1 MKIRNGFV
9 TNSSSSS
16 FIIAFKDRDAAEES
30 VRKAIEKN
38 PPLDFSWSGL
48 SEEEMIEKT
57 ITYMMNGIEDVIT
70 SLEEIKTALKDE
82 LESRARWK
90 FFYSTRN
97 FDFNY
102 LETDEYK
109 QKEQKFIEEQMAEI
123 MPKLESMGLITYPS
137 FSDND
142 GCIGSYIEHTIAP
155 SLEETLCSF
164 SHH

>member
-1 MKIRNGFV
+1 MKIRKGFV

-48 SEEEMIEKT
+48 SEEEMIKKT
-57 ITYMMNGIEDVIT
+57 ITYMMNGIEDGIT
-70 SLEEIKTALKDE
+70 SLEEIKTALK
-82 LESRARWK
+82 
-90 FFYSTRN
+90 
-97 FDFNY
+97 
-102 LETDEYK
+102 DEYK

-123 MPKLESMGLITYPS
+123 MPKLENMGLITYPS